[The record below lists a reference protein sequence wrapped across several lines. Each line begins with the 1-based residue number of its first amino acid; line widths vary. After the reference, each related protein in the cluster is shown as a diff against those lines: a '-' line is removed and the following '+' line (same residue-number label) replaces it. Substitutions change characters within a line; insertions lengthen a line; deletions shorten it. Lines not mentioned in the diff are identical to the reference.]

1 MVPSARARAYAALT
15 ERKMPL
21 SLEETEVLREVFGE
35 VVRAH
40 HADVWEQ
47 VRRRCLSPEDADE
60 IVQDAFV
67 AVFRWIVANG
77 FPASLGGLVHA
88 LTKGVL
94 VNYLRKRGTT
104 PMSVALPSSTSEK
117 PRSSS
122 RVDTERRVVLREIA
136 ARLFAQLPQDQQAAV
151 EKVILQGFS
160 YAEAAA
166 DLGIAVGTCKSRVR
180 YAKHALYVLAVEMLP
195 PSQQGVA

>member
-1 MVPSARARAYAALT
+1 MVPSARARAFAALT
-15 ERKMPL
+15 ERKMSL
-21 SLEETEVLREVFGE
+21 SGEETEVLREVFGE

-94 VNYLRKRGTT
+94 LNYLRKRGST

-136 ARLFAQLPQDQQAAV
+136 ARLFAQLPEEQKTAV
-151 EKVILQGFS
+151 EKVILQGLTHV
-160 YAEAAA
+160 EAAE
-166 DLGIAVGTCKSRVR
+166 DLGISVGAGTRRRR
-180 YAKHALYVLAVEMLP
+180 YAERALYVLAVEMLP